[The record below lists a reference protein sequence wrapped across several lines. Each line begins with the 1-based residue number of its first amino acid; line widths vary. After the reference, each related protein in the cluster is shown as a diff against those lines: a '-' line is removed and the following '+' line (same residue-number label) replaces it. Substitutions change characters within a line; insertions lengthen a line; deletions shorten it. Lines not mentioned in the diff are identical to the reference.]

1 MIRMQKE
8 VLPTLSV
15 KRGILLVL
23 LGVALGVGLT
33 VGSYYGVREYAP
45 HLATWYLGR
54 FAEASQPVQ
63 IDTAQVQ
70 ALVSD
75 ILASEQGRAVV
86 SDLMQGQS
94 REAFEELMKEAMKS
108 PEFRQMLSDVLGTFL
123 TSPEGK
129 ELLKR
134 VAKEA
139 LMP

>member
-1 MIRMQKE
+1 M
-8 VLPTLSV
+8 SV

-94 REAFEELMKEAMKS
+94 RGFEELMKEAMKS

-134 VAKEA
+134 VARA